1 MIRPFPANL
10 RRKHHDSIAS
20 ERYPARRFPFHI
32 HDLSNTV
39 CGNAHRPNRGEIR
52 DIMDQMESPSD
63 LDLLRRARQGHWE
76 AFETLVNRLEPRVF
90 ALTMRLLRQRQDAED
105 ATQQTF
111 LKVMENLESFREEA
125 RVSTW
130 VLRIATNHALTML
143 RKRRPERNIPLEVVS
158 GGNGETESPMP
169 HPEFIAQWH
178 DNPAD
183 LAERSEVK
191 RLLESALDELDE
203 KYRVVFALRDMEQ
216 FSTRETAE
224 LLGISESNVKVR
236 LLRAR
241 LQLRERLTHTL
252 GDEKTRVPP
261 AEHHH

>member
-1 MIRPFPANL
+1 MAGYTQVNL
-10 RRKHHDSIAS
+10 AESLSDMDSEAI
-20 ERYPARRFPFHI
+20 PT
-32 HDLSNTV
+32 DL
-39 CGNAHRPNRGEIR
+39 ELF
-52 DIMDQMESPSD
+52 Q
-63 LDLLRRARQGHWE
+63 RARVGEWE
-76 AFETLVNRLEPRVF
+76 AFESLVNRLEPRVF

-111 LKVMENLESFREEA
+111 LKVMENLDKFREEA
-125 RVSTW
+125 SVSTW

-143 RKRRPERNIPLEVVS
+143 RKRRPGRNIPLDIVS
-158 GGNGETESPMP
+158 SGDAADGPLP
-169 HPEFIAQWH
+169 HPEYIAHWK

-191 RLLESALDELDE
+191 HLLQQALDQLDE
-203 KYRVVFALRDMEQ
+203 KYRVVFTLRDMEQ

-252 GDEKTRVPP
+252 GDDETRS
-261 AEHHH
+261 